1 MLSNLTSSLYVL
13 SGAAFLTAMT
23 WVRWPK
29 IRMQMQSQNLNG
41 IHVTD
46 ITLCVSRQRR
56 STSDDVPHF
65 ESAVY
70 WVIKRKK

>member
-1 MLSNLTSSLYVL
+1 MLSNLTNSLYVL
-13 SGAAFLTAMT
+13 SGAAFLTALT

-41 IHVTD
+41 IRVTD
-46 ITLCVSRQRR
+46 ITFCVSRQRR
-56 STSDDVPHF
+56 STNDDVTDF

-70 WVIKRKK
+70 